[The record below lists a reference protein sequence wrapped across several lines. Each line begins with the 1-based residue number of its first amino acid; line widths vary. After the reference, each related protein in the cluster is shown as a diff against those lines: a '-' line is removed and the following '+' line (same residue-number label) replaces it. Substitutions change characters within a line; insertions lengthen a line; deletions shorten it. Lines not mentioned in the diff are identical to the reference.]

1 MKILPLMIF
10 ILGITPVSARAQPEL
25 DLVLKGGPNATTLAK
40 DNRIARYGVSGGLA
54 GSLRWPLVDRFSL
67 AGQMELLYTPRGAE
81 ATFEGEHLAMARYH
95 YIDFTLV
102 ARPRAR
108 LGVTSVFLLLG
119 GGLNYLLSA
128 SLEDAAGAKM
138 DVTKFARRVDM
149 ALIFGAGG
157 AIHLPAR
164 KLGPFRLGTIFL
176 EARHDRGLID
186 TDTVLG
192 GARNRSSSLML
203 GLSFALASRAP
214 NKPPAPSPAP
224 GAPPGA

>member
-1 MKILPLMIF
+1 
-10 ILGITPVSARAQPEL
+10 
-25 DLVLKGGPNATTLAK
+25 
-40 DNRIARYGVSGGLA
+40 
-54 GSLRWPLVDRFSL
+54 
-67 AGQMELLYTPRGAE
+67 
-81 ATFEGEHLAMARYH
+81 MARYH
-95 YIDFTLV
+95 YFDFTLV
-102 ARPRAR
+102 ARPRVR
-108 LGVTSVFLLLG
+108 LGVASIFLLLG

-138 DVTKFARRVDM
+138 DVTRFARRVDI

-157 AIHLPAR
+157 AIHLPAQ

-214 NKPPAPSPAP
+214 SKPPAPSPAP